1 MLKKYTSR
9 RQFLNYGKLSLLFLL
24 NSCSNS
30 SKEIKIAFQ
39 SSFYPQSLKDTFPKN
54 WKQENI
60 NLSKVKF
67 KKEKIKL
74 INSDFTLINDG
85 WLDIINFSDFQN
97 INNLFPDDKLDNRSK
112 DFLNSFKESQR
123 NKLFP
128 IGLVPYVVLIKNN
141 RDLINEAF
149 NSWNFLLAENLKE
162 KIILPKSPRIIMSI
176 SKKINLNDSLNKL
189 KAQAMLFDDQ
199 NSINWLINS
208 DASVAIVP
216 YSLAIKYM
224 KYDTR
229 LSIVFPNKGVPLMW
243 NFLMSKSKINN
254 RILIDWIK
262 TLENRFTIDEL
273 AKEGWYLPF
282 KNEFS
287 QKKFN
292 IKTENNNYG
301 PSKMCWANSWSFPP
315 LNEKEKL
322 DLENF
327 WNQSLTP

>member
-1 MLKKYTSR
+1 
-9 RQFLNYGKLSLLFLL
+9 
-24 NSCSNS
+24 
-30 SKEIKIAFQ
+30 
-39 SSFYPQSLKDTFPKN
+39 
-54 WKQENI
+54 
-60 NLSKVKF
+60 
-67 KKEKIKL
+67 
-74 INSDFTLINDG
+74 
-85 WLDIINFSDFQN
+85 
-97 INNLFPDDKLDNRSK
+97 
-112 DFLNSFKESQR
+112 
-123 NKLFP
+123 
-128 IGLVPYVVLIKNN
+128 
-141 RDLINEAF
+141 
-149 NSWNFLLAENLKE
+149 
-162 KIILPKSPRIIMSI
+162 MSI
-176 SKKINLNDSLNKL
+176 SKKINLNNSLNKL

-208 DASVAIVP
+208 YASIAIVP
-216 YSLAIKYM
+216 YSIAIKYM

-229 LSIVFPNKGVPLMW
+229 LSIVFPNSGVPLMW

-262 TLENRFTIDEL
+262 TLENRFTIDKL

-287 QKKFN
+287 QRKFN
-292 IKTENNNYG
+292 IKTESNNYN